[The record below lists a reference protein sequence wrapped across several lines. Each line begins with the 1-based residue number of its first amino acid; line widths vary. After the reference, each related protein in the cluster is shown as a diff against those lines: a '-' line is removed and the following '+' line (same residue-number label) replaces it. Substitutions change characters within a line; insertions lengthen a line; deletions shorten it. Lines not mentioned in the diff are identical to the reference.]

1 MSNETLDSLLGGK
14 IKVIQS
20 KYGYRFAID
29 AVILANF
36 VHLRKKERV
45 LELGTGCGIIL
56 IFLALKHPQV
66 KKFFGLEIQKP
77 LVYQA
82 KRNVELNRLNEKIQI
97 LYANMKDVKKFFPPL
112 SFDVVIS
119 NPPYYRLGA
128 GRINPMAEKAIARHE
143 IMGSLLDVAK
153 ICIHALREKGRLYL
167 IYPSLRCVH
176 LFSSLRRYRI
186 EPKRIRWVYPREQ
199 ERASFVLIEAI
210 KGGSEEAKV
219 EPPLFIYQGDGNY
232 TKEVLCYYK

>member
-36 VHLRKKERV
+36 VHLRKREKV